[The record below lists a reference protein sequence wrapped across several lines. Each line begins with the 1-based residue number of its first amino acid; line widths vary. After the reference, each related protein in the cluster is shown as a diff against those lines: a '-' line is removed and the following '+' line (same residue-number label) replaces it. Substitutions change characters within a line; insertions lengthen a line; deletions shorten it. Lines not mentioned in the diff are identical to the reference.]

1 MKRTLAYH
9 HLFAL
14 LLAFTSFFL
23 TALISRTVYERLPHL
38 EDELAYLFQARTLAR
53 GDLVIESPTPA
64 RPFWQPFVIDH
75 NGQRFGKY
83 PLGWPLLLAGG
94 EAAGQPWV
102 VNAFLSALTVALVY
116 RLGRE
121 IFNPDTGVFAAGLTA
136 FSPIALLLNGTLM
149 GHTAALFSA
158 MLFMYFYWRME
169 RSRRYALRWGLLAG
183 FALGLLVINRPLAG
197 VAVAAPFIAYSGVR
211 LIRAFRP
218 HPLPPSPFIGEGENP
233 VRADHLFEGK
243 AVGVRAKETHSD
255 ESGRIRVAT
264 SEAPLHRVE
273 RGWSEV
279 LLPLLALAL
288 AAALVSLIV
297 PLYQYAAT
305 GDPTQNLYELVWPY
319 DNVGFGEGHGRN
331 IHTLEKGI
339 RQTRWDLSLAAADL
353 FGWQL
358 GGMPEESLRLRTSA
372 VYWPVFGLSWILL
385 PFGLILGLRRRW
397 TWWAVW
403 LAAGAGLFIATANL
417 PVDALRNPALAYA
430 WMGAGIV
437 WMLLPFAFLLIGQP
451 DRRAAWTWLLLAVP
465 MSLIG
470 LHIAYWIGSQ
480 LYSTRYYFEGLGGLA
495 ILTGAPVAWLARRW
509 RRWPV
514 YAAFA
519 ALLLVTLYAYSTPRI
534 TPLYRFNW
542 VSPELIEAVEARR
555 EDDRPVLVLIGGTDV
570 RWRAYGSLMA
580 GTSPYL
586 DSDIVAAWD
595 TRAPGL
601 REQILARFP
610 DRQVIEMTAERNRAC
625 FGAALAGD
633 CFGAPADANG

>member
-1 MKRTLAYH
+1 MKPALRYH

-14 LLAFTSFFL
+14 VLALVSFFL
-23 TALISRTVYERLPHL
+23 TALVSRTVYERLPHL

-64 RPFWQPFVIDH
+64 RPFWQPFVIDY

-94 EAAGQPWV
+94 EATGQPWV

-121 IFNPDTGVFAAGLTA
+121 LFNPDTGVFAAGLTA

-169 RSRRYALRWGLLAG
+169 CSRQHALRWGLLAG
-183 FALGLLVINRPLAG
+183 VALGLLVINRPLAG
-197 VAVAAPFIAYSGVR
+197 VAVAAPFVAYSGVR
-211 LIRAFRP
+211 LMWTIKP
-218 HPLPPSPFIGEGENP
+218 HPPTPSPINEERAATEAPLPEVEG
-233 VRADHLFEGK
+233 F
-243 AVGVRAKETHSD
+243 GVRAFL
-255 ESGRIRVAT
+255 A
-264 SEAPLHRVE
+264 ALP
-273 RGWSEV
+273 
-279 LLPLLALAL
+279 PLLALAL

-465 MSLIG
+465 TSLIG

-495 ILTGAPVAWLARRW
+495 ILTGAPLAWLARRW

-555 EDDRPVLVLIGGTDV
+555 EADRPVLVLISGTDV

-586 DSDIVAAWD
+586 DSAIVAAWD

-610 DRQVIEMTAERNRAC
+610 DRQVIEMTAERNRTC